1 MAVLICAAM
10 VGCEASGADRSEG
23 SGLPVPVPT
32 TSSAQATPTTSETDT
47 TEDYSRLL
55 LEASD
60 LSIGEDTFTVRSTN
74 PGPDGL
80 PGASALFV
88 NQDDTR
94 AVADTI
100 VIYPDAQTATKTLR
114 DALPQLDTL
123 VAGATPRPAPVGTDG
138 IMAVGTSRDGTQA
151 ATLLLFTHGPALV
164 RLEFQG
170 ALGDATTDQFVLS
183 VGKMQDIAL
192 RLGLQQPQ

>member
-1 MAVLICAAM
+1 MAALICAAA

-23 SGLPVPVPT
+23 LALPAPVPT
-32 TSSAQATPTTSETDT
+32 TSSAQATPTTEETDP

-55 LEASD
+55 LEPSD
-60 LSIGEDTFTVRSTN
+60 LSIGEDTFKVQSTN

-100 VIYPDAQTATKTLR
+100 VIYPDARTATKTLR

-123 VAGATPRPAPVGTDG
+123 VVGATPRPAPVGTDG
-138 IMAVGTSRDGTQA
+138 TMTVGTSRDGTKA
-151 ATLLLFTHGPALV
+151 ATLLLFTQGPALV
-164 RLEFQG
+164 RLEFQS
-170 ALGDATTDQFVLS
+170 APGDATTDQFVIG
-183 VGKMQDIAL
+183 VGKMQEIAL
-192 RLGLQQPQ
+192 RVGLQRSR